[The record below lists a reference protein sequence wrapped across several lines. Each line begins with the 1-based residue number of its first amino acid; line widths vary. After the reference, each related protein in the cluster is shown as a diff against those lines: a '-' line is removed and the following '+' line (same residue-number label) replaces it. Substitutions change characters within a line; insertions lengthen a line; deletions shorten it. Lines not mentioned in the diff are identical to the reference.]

1 MKKLENAPFCS
12 IFSAMGVLE
21 IIAEQRLGA
30 KEWASHPQLR
40 AALERAEQSVRRPD
54 LSTDE
59 KARIASLVELCFAYE
74 READSEEKANILRT
88 LEEISA
94 NEPLELPTAT
104 VEEWETELTAGDASF
119 AKAKQKTDRRRQEF
133 QKKYFS
139 LRAKAGLQTQEAVAK
154 KTGLR
159 RSYIAVIETGNHFP
173 QQKTLQ
179 KLAKAFDVDIAEL
192 LS

>member
-1 MKKLENAPFCS
+1 
-12 IFSAMGVLE
+12 MGVLE

-54 LSTDE
+54 LSLDE
-59 KARIASLVELCFAYE
+59 KTRIASLVELCFAYE
-74 READSEEKANILRT
+74 RETDSEEKANILRT

-94 NEPLELPTAT
+94 NERLELPTTT
-104 VEEWETELTAGDASF
+104 VEEWETELNISDTAF
-119 AKAKQKTDRRRQEF
+119 AKTKQKTDRRHQEF

-179 KLAKAFDVDIAEL
+179 KLAKAFGVDIVEL

>member
-1 MKKLENAPFCS
+1 
-12 IFSAMGVLE
+12 MGVLE

-30 KEWASHPQLR
+30 KEWASHPLLR
-40 AALERAEQSVRRPD
+40 AALERVDQSVRRPD
-54 LSTDE
+54 VPQEE

-74 READSEEKANILRT
+74 RETDSDEKANILRT

-104 VEEWETELTAGDASF
+104 VEEGEKEMNSGDAAF
-119 AKAKQKTDRRRQEF
+119 AKAQRKTDRRRQEF

-154 KTGLR
+154 KAGLR
-159 RSYIAVIETGNHFP
+159 RSYIAVIETGDHLP

-179 KLAKAFDVDIAEL
+179 KLAKAFGVDVAEL
-192 LS
+192 LTSSEERRV

>member
-1 MKKLENAPFCS
+1 
-12 IFSAMGVLE
+12 MGVLE
-21 IIAEQRLGA
+21 IIAEQQLGA

-54 LSTDE
+54 LSSDE
-59 KARIASLVELCFAYE
+59 KARITSIIELCFAYE

-104 VEEWETELTAGDASF
+104 VEKWETELNSGDATF
-119 AKAKQKTDRRRQEF
+119 AKAKRKTDRRRQEF

-139 LRAKAGLQTQEAVAK
+139 LRAKAGLATQEAVAK
-154 KTGLR
+154 KAGLR
-159 RSYIAVIETGNHFP
+159 RSYIGVIEAGGHFP

-179 KLAKAFDVDIAEL
+179 KLAKAFGVDVAEL
-192 LS
+192 LP